1 MPRLSLA
8 RRHDPF
14 WDIDGEGARRARSQ
28 RRLVRYG
35 TWLIALL
42 VVAIVASQL
51 PTVDPDF
58 LVRGDGRPLLA
69 GAIMTLL
76 ASSVLLA
83 LARMRTSSAGQ

>member
-1 MPRLSLA
+1 MSRLSLAA

-14 WDIDGEGARRARSQ
+14 WDLDGEGARRVRSQ

-42 VVAIVASQL
+42 VVGILATRL
-51 PTVDPDF
+51 PSVDPTF
-58 LVRGDGRPLLA
+58 LMHGDGKPILA

-76 ASSVLLA
+76 AASVLLG
-83 LARMRTSSAGQ
+83 LSRIRQTPEE